1 MKKLRLAVVLL
12 FVLSVIASGIY
23 TVLSRVTADHNPPT
37 LTCDS
42 DTISVSVQA
51 TDEELRAGVKA
62 SDKEDGDLTDS
73 VRVSSMSRFT
83 EKGKRTIEYVV
94 FDKANQSATL
104 TRNLEYTDYVSPQ
117 IILTQPLRFD
127 LDEINEAGFTEG
139 MSVNDCLDGDISSK
153 IRVSFDNNAYINGTG
168 SYKVTAQVSNS
179 AGDTCSVPLEVTVVD
194 ENSDEEMDKY
204 YPMLSQYTVYTK
216 VGQAVSPMDYFTG
229 FIKGTTEYTMDQLPA
244 GLNPAAVG
252 VGGTVDYNT
261 PGAYTLEYSY
271 SADGVVTAVTK
282 LVVVVEE

>member
-12 FVLSVIASGIY
+12 FVLSVIASGVY
-23 TVLSRVTADHNPPT
+23 TIVSRVTADHNPPT

-62 SDKEDGDLTDS
+62 SDKEDGDLTNS
-73 VRVSSMSRFT
+73 IRVASMSRFT
-83 EKGKRTIEYVV
+83 DKGKRTIQYVV
-94 FDKANQSATL
+94 FDKSNQSATL

-117 IILTQPLRFD
+117 IMLTQPLRFD
-127 LDEINEAGFTEG
+127 LDDINEAGSTAG
-139 MSVNDCLDGDISSK
+139 MSVTDCLDGDISSK
-153 IRVSFDNNAYINGTG
+153 IRVSFDSNAYIEGTG

-179 AGDTCSVPLEVTVVD
+179 AGDTCSVPLEVTIVD
-194 ENSDEEMDKY
+194 NDSDEERAKY
-204 YPMLSQYTVYTK
+204 YPMLSQYIVYTK
-216 VGQAVSPMDYFTG
+216 VGQAISPMDYLTG
-229 FIKGTTEYTMDQLPA
+229 FMRGDTEYTMDQLPA
-244 GLNPAAVG
+244 GANPAAVG
-252 VGGTVDYNT
+252 VGGSVDYNT